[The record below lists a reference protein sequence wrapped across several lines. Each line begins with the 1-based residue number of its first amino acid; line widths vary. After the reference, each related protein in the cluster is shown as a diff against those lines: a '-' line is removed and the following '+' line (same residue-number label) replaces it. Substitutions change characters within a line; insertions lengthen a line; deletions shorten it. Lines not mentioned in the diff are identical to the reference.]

1 MKQENRPLSTTSE
14 GARQRRPGH
23 GGRCRS
29 PVTIDSMHAPKP
41 AAKPKAFDLV
51 NQPYLLLSLTALFWA
66 SNIIVGRHVVGQ
78 IPPVVLA
85 LIRWS
90 GGFLLILPLA
100 WPHLK
105 RDRPIIRRH
114 LGILLLLSVTGI
126 AAFNTM
132 AYWALEY
139 TQALNGL
146 LLQSSTP
153 LFVAVWSLLLLGVR
167 LTLAQALGVLVSTA
181 GVAIILLRGDPA
193 ALAAIEFNRGDVIF
207 VIAFAIFGFYTT
219 LTVKSPPIHPFSFL
233 AVTFGC
239 GGAFLI
245 PFAIW
250 EAASG
255 HIMTVTT
262 GSVLSAAYIVVFPAT
277 LAYLCYN
284 RGIQLIGANR
294 AAPFSHLIPVFGS
307 IMAIGLLGE
316 EMRLFHL
323 IGYALV
329 LSGVIVAARTPRNS
343 RAARQ

>member
-1 MKQENRPLSTTSE
+1 
-14 GARQRRPGH
+14 
-23 GGRCRS
+23 
-29 PVTIDSMHAPKP
+29 MHAPEPP
-41 AAKPKAFDLV
+41 AKTPGFTGLLV

-78 IPPVVLA
+78 IPPVTLA

-100 WPHLK
+100 WPHLA

-114 LGILLLLSVTGI
+114 LRILLLLSVTGI

-153 LFVAVWSLLLLGVR
+153 LFVALWSLILLGVR
-167 LTLAQALGVLVSTA
+167 LTLAQALGILVSMA
-181 GVAIILLRGDPA
+181 GVVTILLRGDPT
-193 ALAAIEFNRGDVIF
+193 ALATIAFNRGDVIF
-207 VIAFAIFGFYTT
+207 VVAFVIFGFYTT
-219 LTVKSPPIHPFSFL
+219 LAVKSPPIHALSFL

-239 GGAFLI
+239 GAAFLI
-245 PFAIW
+245 PLAIW
-250 EAASG
+250 EFASG
-255 HIMTVTT
+255 RVMIVTPE
-262 GSVLSAAYIVVFPAT
+262 SVLAAAYIAVFPAT

-316 EMRLFHL
+316 EVRPFHL

-329 LSGVIVAARTPRNS
+329 FSGVIVAARAPARRNPHPPI
-343 RAARQ
+343 R

>member
-1 MKQENRPLSTTSE
+1 
-14 GARQRRPGH
+14 
-23 GGRCRS
+23 
-29 PVTIDSMHAPKP
+29 MHAPQP
-41 AAKPKAFDLV
+41 AEKTRGFGLV

-78 IPPVVLA
+78 VPPILLA

-114 LGILLLLSVTGI
+114 LGILLLLSVSGI
-126 AAFNTM
+126 TTFNTM

-153 LFVAVWSLLLLGVR
+153 LFVALWSLILLGVR
-167 LTLAQALGVLVSTA
+167 LTLAQALGVLVSMA
-181 GVAIILLRGDPA
+181 GVVTILLRGDPA

-207 VIAFAIFGFYTT
+207 VVAFAIFGFYTT
-219 LTVKSPPIHPFSFL
+219 LTVKSPPIHPFSFI

-239 GGAFLI
+239 GGALLI

-250 EAASG
+250 EHAAG
-255 HIMTVTT
+255 RVMVVTAE
-262 GSVLSAAYIVVFPAT
+262 SVLSAAYIVVFPAT

-316 EMRLFHL
+316 EARLFHL
-323 IGYALV
+323 VGYALV
-329 LSGVIVAARTPRNS
+329 FSGVIVAARSP
-343 RAARQ
+343 ARHKAPATHQ